1 MFFANLQK
9 IGGFFGGGNA
19 NLVPDEIS
27 RLIFHAITFVVM
39 IFAGWLSLLAAI
51 KDRRMLK
58 GSISNHKCSFTI
70 KKNNSLFTC
79 RVKGDGL
86 TFVDVFV
93 CLLDNSNE
101 GNEKIALEISFKRE
115 GRKDR
120 RRIVLLQAGEDISPC
135 EFVICGKDKWES
147 LLSVDCSHE
156 VGNPQ
161 ECQIE
166 LVSYFGVGRPVS
178 LLNFTDDAT

>member
-1 MFFANLQK
+1 M
-9 IGGFFGGGNA
+9 
-19 NLVPDEIS
+19 
-27 RLIFHAITFVVM
+27 
-39 IFAGWLSLLAAI
+39 
-51 KDRRMLK
+51 
-58 GSISNHKCSFTI
+58 
-70 KKNNSLFTC
+70 
-79 RVKGDGL
+79 

-101 GNEKIALEISFKRE
+101 GNEKIALEISFERE

-120 RRIVLLQAGEDISPC
+120 RRNVLLQAGEDISPC
-135 EFVICGKDKWES
+135 EFVICGKEKWEG

-166 LVSYFGVGRPVS
+166 LVTYCGVGRPVS